1 MLTSLEGLDHVVVM
15 VRNLDIAAE
24 QWRAM
29 GFTLSPRGT
38 HSEHMGTGNYTI
50 MFGVDYIELLGVLR
64 DTELNVASRAFLDRR
79 GGGLECAAFSTND
92 AAAGVAALRA
102 RGVDAQGPI
111 EFRRPVD
118 LPGGHRGE
126 AAFSVFNWPVEE
138 RPADL
143 RIFACQQHTRDM
155 VWIPSL
161 QSHPNTA
168 IGIVRIEIVTP
179 TPDDAA
185 AQLARLIDGQALRYR
200 NGVRVTTAPGR
211 GEFLFLTKESFTA
224 NHPSAQGDA
233 LPAEGVA
240 ALVLRVKN
248 LDAAARSAGTG
259 VVVASGSVTVAAE
272 RANGVMVVFER
283 A

>member
-15 VRNLDIAAE
+15 VRNLDVAAE

-38 HSEHMGTGNYTI
+38 HSPHMGTGNYTI
-50 MFGVDYIELLGVLR
+50 MFDVDYIELLGVLR
-64 DTELNVASRAFLDRR
+64 DTELNVASRTFLDRR
-79 GGGLECAAFSTND
+79 GDGIECAAFSTSD
-92 AAAGVAALRA
+92 AAAVAAALRA
-102 RGVDAQGPI
+102 RGTDAGDPI

-118 LPGGHRGE
+118 LPGGRRGE
-126 AAFSVFNWPVEE
+126 AAFSVFNWPVDE

-143 RIFACQQHTRDM
+143 RIFACQQRTRDM

-168 IGIVRIEIVTP
+168 TGIVRLEIVTP
-179 TPDDAA
+179 TPDDAGA
-185 AQLARLIDGQALRYR
+185 RLARLIDGQAMRSR
-200 NGVRVTTAPGR
+200 DGVRVSTAPGR
-211 GEFLFLTKESFTA
+211 GEFMFLTKQSFVA
-224 NHPSAQGDA
+224 NHPSAKSDV

-240 ALVLRVKN
+240 ALVLRVRN
-248 LDAAARSAGTG
+248 LDAAARSAGAG
-259 VVVASGSVTVAAE
+259 AAVAPGSATVAAE
-272 RANGVMVVFER
+272 RANGVMLVFEC